1 MDTDDIMDKQ
11 NEYKNDKMEVL
22 ANWHYFLLL
31 GESGLGKSTL
41 MSSLFLNDLYKDR
54 KVPGVEGKPIPDS
67 GKINLRFLWTIWRIP
82 HNFGDNYMYAGQE
95 LASTV

>member
-11 NEYKNDKMEVL
+11 NEYKNDKIEVL

-54 KVPGVEGKPIPDS
+54 KVPGVEGKPIPYS
-67 GKINLRFLWTIWRIP
+67 GKINCTFFCGQYEEFHTILVTIMCMLDR
-82 HNFGDNYMYAGQE
+82 N
-95 LASTV
+95 